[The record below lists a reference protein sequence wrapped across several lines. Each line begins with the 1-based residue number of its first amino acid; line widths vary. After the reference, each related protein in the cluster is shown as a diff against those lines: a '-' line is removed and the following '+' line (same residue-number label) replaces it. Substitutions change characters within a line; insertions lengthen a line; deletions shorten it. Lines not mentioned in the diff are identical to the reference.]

1 MDLDLS
7 KYFNPLSPYKEQSKY
22 DLIGINIHK
31 AFGHSGNTN
40 ADIKERMSPTA
51 LAYITRLKQHV
62 PNIDIYFFGSVTNFT
77 FFENSSDVDCC
88 IVYPDEHAKNK
99 MVQFIT
105 EDSLQFNIKRI
116 TFQQV
121 KLSHPKHADEFGDV
135 YCIFFDDE
143 YGSKIDFNL
152 VPNKIGPILSLQHN
166 TNVIFLTVLYILKWL
181 YYYAHIISKDA
192 FIYIKAKLFKIYHY
206 AYDISVFRS
215 EKHVIKN

>member
-1 MDLDLS
+1 MSIHYDS
-7 KYFNPLSPYKEQSKY
+7 IFYNENANKNENENKY
-22 DLIGINIHK
+22 
-31 AFGHSGNTN
+31 ARV
-40 ADIKERMSPTA
+40 KERLSPTA

-62 PNIDIYFFGSVTNFT
+62 SNIDIYFFGSVTNFT

-99 MVQFIT
+99 VVQFII
-105 EDSLQFNIKRI
+105 EDSLQFDIKRI

-121 KLSHPKHADEFGDV
+121 KLSHPKYADEYGDV
-135 YCIFFDDE
+135 YCIFFNDE

-166 TNVIFLTVLYILKWL
+166 MNVIFLTVLYILKWL
-181 YYYAHIISKDA
+181 YYYAHLISKDA

-215 EKHVIKN
+215 DKQVIKPLDF

>member
-1 MDLDLS
+1 MSIHYDS
-7 KYFNPLSPYKEQSKY
+7 IFYNENANKNENENKY
-22 DLIGINIHK
+22 
-31 AFGHSGNTN
+31 ARV
-40 ADIKERMSPTA
+40 KERLSPTA
-51 LAYITRLKQHV
+51 LAYITRLKQHN

-99 MVQFIT
+99 VAQFIT
-105 EDSLQFNIKRI
+105 EDSLQFDIKRI

-135 YCIFFDDE
+135 YCIFFNDE

-166 TNVIFLTVLYILKWL
+166 MNILFLTVLYILKWL

-215 EKHVIKN
+215 EKQVIKPLDF

>member
-1 MDLDLS
+1 MSIHYDS
-7 KYFNPLSPYKEQSKY
+7 IFYNENANENANKNENKY
-22 DLIGINIHK
+22 
-31 AFGHSGNTN
+31 ARV
-40 ADIKERMSPTA
+40 KERLSPTA

-62 PNIDIYFFGSVTNFT
+62 QHDPNIDIYFFGSVTNFT

-99 MVQFIT
+99 VVQFIT

-121 KLSHPKHADEFGDV
+121 KLSHPKYADEYGDV
-135 YCIFFDDE
+135 YCIFFNDE

-166 TNVIFLTVLYILKWL
+166 MNVVFLTVLYILKWL
-181 YYYAHIISKDA
+181 YYYAHVISKDA

-206 AYDISVFRS
+206 AHDISVFRS
-215 EKHVIKN
+215 DKQIIKPLDF

>member
-1 MDLDLS
+1 MSIHYDS
-7 KYFNPLSPYKEQSKY
+7 IFYNENENANKNENENKY
-22 DLIGINIHK
+22 
-31 AFGHSGNTN
+31 ARV
-40 ADIKERMSPTA
+40 KERLSPTA

-62 PNIDIYFFGSVTNFT
+62 SNIDIYFFGSVTNFT

-99 MVQFIT
+99 TVQYIV
-105 EDSLQFNIKRI
+105 EESLQFDIKRI

-121 KLSHPKHADEFGDV
+121 KLSHPKYADEYGDV
-135 YCIFFDDE
+135 YCIFFNDE

-166 TNVIFLTVLYILKWL
+166 MNVVFLTVLYILKWL

-215 EKHVIKN
+215 DKQVIKPLDF

>member
-1 MDLDLS
+1 MS
-7 KYFNPLSPYKEQSKY
+7 IHY
-22 DLIGINIHK
+22 DSIFYNENENENENE
-31 AFGHSGNTN
+31 NTN
-40 ADIKERMSPTA
+40 AGNANARIKERMSPTA

-62 PNIDIYFFGSVTNFT
+62 QHNPNIDIYFFGSVTNFT

-99 MVQFIT
+99 VVQFIT

-135 YCIFFDDE
+135 YCIFFNDE

-206 AYDISVFRS
+206 AHDISVFRS
-215 EKHVIKN
+215 EKQIIKNVQ

>member
-1 MDLDLS
+1 MSIHYDS
-7 KYFNPLSPYKEQSKY
+7 IFYNENANKNENENKY
-22 DLIGINIHK
+22 
-31 AFGHSGNTN
+31 ARV
-40 ADIKERMSPTA
+40 KERLSPTA

-62 PNIDIYFFGSVTNFT
+62 SNIDIYFFGSVTNFT

-99 MVQFIT
+99 TVQYIV
-105 EDSLQFNIKRI
+105 EESLQFDIKRI

-121 KLSHPKHADEFGDV
+121 KLSNPKYADEYGDV
-135 YCIFFDDE
+135 YCIFFNDE

-166 TNVIFLTVLYILKWL
+166 MNVVFLTVLYILKWL

-215 EKHVIKN
+215 EKQVIKPLDF

>member
-1 MDLDLS
+1 MS
-7 KYFNPLSPYKEQSKY
+7 VKY
-22 DLIGINIHK
+22 DSVFYNQNENNNEN
-31 AFGHSGNTN
+31 SNENENGNEN
-40 ADIKERMSPTA
+40 SKIKERLSPTA

-62 PNIDIYFFGSVTNFT
+62 QHNPSIDIHFFGSITNFT

-99 MVQFIT
+99 VVQFIT
-105 EDSLQFNIKRI
+105 EDSLQFDIKRI

-121 KLSHPKHADEFGDV
+121 KLSHSKYADEYGDV
-135 YCIFFDDE
+135 YCIFFNDE

-152 VPNKIGPILSLQHN
+152 VSDKIGPILSLQHN
-166 TNVIFLTVLYILKWL
+166 MNILFLTVLYILKWL
-181 YYYAHIISKDA
+181 YYYAHIISKEA

-215 EKHVIKN
+215 DKQVIKNT